1 MKHKLEADGIE
12 LFFGARKILGN
23 IYIKC
28 ETGSI
33 TGLLARNGEGKTCLM
48 NIIYGSLKAND
59 SSVRFDDLKIAKAYK
74 RPDLLTYLPQFNFI
88 PASLSLKRIFNDFNV
103 SFTEFEM
110 LFPEFKDRQGVQIK
124 KLSGGQRRLVEVYV
138 IIKSNAQFVMLD
150 EPFSHVMPLH
160 IEKLKELL
168 HTEKQYKGF
177 LITDH
182 MYRQIIDASDNLYLL
197 TEGKIHLTSTTEDI
211 ERLGYARFS

>member
-1 MKHKLEADGIE
+1 MKHQLEADGIE

-28 ETGSI
+28 ETGAI
-33 TGLLARNGEGKTCLM
+33 TGLLARNGEGKTSLM
-48 NIIYGSLKAND
+48 NIIYGSLKANS
-59 SSVRFDDLKIAKAYK
+59 SSVRFDGITIAKAYK
-74 RPDLLTYLPQFNFI
+74 RPELLTYLPQFNFI
-88 PASLSLKRIFNDFNV
+88 PASLSLKRIFNDFEISYPDFV
-103 SFTEFEM
+103 AF
-110 LFPEFKDRQGVQIK
+110 FPEFKDSENMKIK

-160 IEKLKELL
+160 IEKLKALL
-168 HTEKQYKGF
+168 HTEKQHKGF

-182 MYRQIIDASDNLYLL
+182 MYRQIIDASDQLYLL

-211 ERLGYARFS
+211 ERLGYARF